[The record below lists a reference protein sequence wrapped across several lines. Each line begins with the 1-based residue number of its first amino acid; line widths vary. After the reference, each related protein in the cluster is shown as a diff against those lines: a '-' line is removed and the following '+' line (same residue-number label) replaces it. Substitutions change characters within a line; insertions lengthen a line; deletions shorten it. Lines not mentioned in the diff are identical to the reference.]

1 MTEYKVGDKV
11 VIKQD
16 HSAHGFAVGT
26 EVYLLGHDTSQDDV
40 WLASEDPN
48 AEARWTGRLFTSPE
62 IAVMNVDTS
71 EMEPALADWEKELLE
86 PGSTALS
93 MPKWSDLEVGDTV
106 TIKYLPTEEEFTT
119 KVHKGEYSALNVLG
133 WVWDGEREPGF
144 EDIELVSV
152 EKAPKPEPIKLP
164 TTLYSQ
170 IEVTF
175 TAADPEYTPEVRHC
189 VLVRDTDGEDMWLI
203 LSKDGEPKAQWHDA
217 KWLEEGANRPKP
229 MYEIKVLFE
238 AEADD

>member
-11 VIKQD
+11 VIKD
-16 HSAHGFAVGT
+16 DTVSHGFPEGT
-26 EVYLLGHDTSQDDV
+26 EVYLLEQERHQNTT
-40 WLASEDPN
+40 WLASENPD
-48 AEARWTGRLFTSPE
+48 AEPVWTGRYRTDIE
-62 IAVMNVDTS
+62 HAVMNVDVDDIQ
-71 EMEPALADWEKELLE
+71 PVLADWEKELLE
-86 PGSTALS
+86 PDSTDLA
-93 MPKWSDLEVGDTV
+93 PKWSELEVGDTV

>member
-16 HSAHGFAVGT
+16 LTSHGFPIGT

-93 MPKWSDLEVGDTV
+93 VPYWTELEVGDSV

-133 WVWDGEREPGF
+133 WAWDGEREPGF

-152 EKAPKPEPIKLP
+152 EKAPKPEPFKLP
-164 TTLYSQ
+164 TSLWSQ

-175 TAADPEYTPEVRHC
+175 IGAERREVRHC
-189 VLVRDTDGEDMWLI
+189 VLVRNADGNPRWLM
-203 LSKDGEPKAQWHDA
+203 LSQDGKPVQAWHDA
-217 KWLEEGANRPKP
+217 GWLEEGTNRPEP

-238 AEADD
+238 AEADN